1 MKRNLFILIVAV
13 LLLSA
18 CGASPNAVVHSN
30 ASGGVTDT
38 QKFAQAPAAPPVA
51 PEMGQPS
58 TTTSNYGI
66 AQNAPA
72 SQAQERIVIQNDD
85 LSIVVKDPQAKMAE
99 IGALARR
106 LGGYVVSSNMSQ
118 INLNGNVKVPDG
130 SIIIRV
136 PATNLDDALTE
147 IKTNTIDV
155 PSENRS
161 GEDVTDKYV
170 DLQSQLKAKQA
181 AADKLYEIL
190 QKTENANDTLMV
202 FNQLTQVQTDI
213 EVLKG
218 QINYYDQA
226 AKLSAINVRLI
237 AEQTVQPIVIAGWQP
252 QGVARDAAQ
261 ALVDFFQGFA
271 NFLIWLAIY
280 IIPVAAVL
288 ILLLAL
294 LWRLLRWFW
303 PKVFPR
309 KTTPPAIKSE

>member
-1 MKRNLFILIVAV
+1 MKRNLFILIVVA

-18 CGASPNAVVHSN
+18 CAPAAPRAAGQSNSNGGA
-30 ASGGVTDT
+30 TDT
-38 QKFAQAPAAPPVA
+38 QKFAEAPAAPPVA

-58 TTTSNYGI
+58 TTTSNYGS

-72 SQAQERIVIQNDD
+72 SQAQERIVIQNAD
-85 LSIVVKDPQAKMAE
+85 LAIVVKDPQAKMAE

-106 LGGYVVSSNMSQ
+106 LGGFVVSSNMSQ
-118 INLNGNVKVPDG
+118 INLNGNVKVPDA
-130 SIIIRV
+130 SINIRV

-147 IKTNTIDV
+147 IKTNTVDV
-155 PSENRS
+155 QSENRS

-190 QKTENANDTLMV
+190 QKADNANDTLMI

-218 QINYYDQA
+218 QINYYDQS
-226 AKLSAINVRLI
+226 AKLSAISVHLV
-237 AEQTVQPIVIAGWQP
+237 AEATVQPIVIAGWHP
-252 QGVARDAAQ
+252 QGVARNAAQ

-294 LWRLLRWFW
+294 LWRLLRWLW
-303 PKVFPR
+303 PRLFPR
-309 KTTPPAIKSE
+309 KTPPVAKAE

>member
-1 MKRNLFILIVAV
+1 MKRNLFILILAV

-18 CGASPNAVVHSN
+18 CAPAPAATPQPNSRGGAI
-30 ASGGVTDT
+30 DT
-38 QKFAQAPAAPPVA
+38 QKFAEAPAAQPP
-51 PEMGQPS
+51 S
-58 TTTSNYGI
+58 ITTSNYGS
-66 AQNAPA
+66 AQDAPA
-72 SQAQERIVIQNDD
+72 SQAQERIVIQNAD

-106 LGGYVVSSNMSQ
+106 LGGFVVSSNMSQ
-118 INLNGNVKVPDG
+118 INISGNTKVPDG
-130 SIIIRV
+130 SISIRV
-136 PATNLDDALTE
+136 PATDLDNALTE
-147 IKTNTIDV
+147 IKTNTVDV
-155 PSENRS
+155 PTENRS

-190 QKTENANDTLMV
+190 QKTEKADETLMV

-226 AKLSAINVRLI
+226 AKLSAISVHLI
-237 AEQTVQPIVIAGWQP
+237 AEATVQPIMIAGWQP
-252 QGVARDAAQ
+252 QGVARNAVQ

-309 KTTPPAIKSE
+309 KTTPPAAKIE